1 VTSAQLFMVTLVV
14 PDCDQAIAHFTQDW
28 GFLVVEDSFHDSG
41 KRWVELAL
49 NGGARIRLAEAQ
61 TSDQAAAIGRQTGGL
76 VSFFLNTENFNA
88 DVSRWLSNGITLLE
102 PERNEAYGRVVV
114 LADNYGNRWDVIETA

>member
-1 VTSAQLFMVTLVV
+1 VTDTHLFMVTLVV
-14 PDCDQAIAHFTQDW
+14 PNCDHGITHYTKDW
-28 GFLVVEDSFHDSG
+28 GFIVVEDTFHASG

-49 NGGARIRLAEAQ
+49 KDGARLRLAEAQ

-76 VSFFLNTENFNA
+76 VSFFLKSGDFDA

-102 PERNEAYGRVVV
+102 PERNEAYGRIVV
-114 LADNYGNRWDVIETA
+114 LADDYGNRWDVIEAA